1 MKILFVMPS
10 GDTIYGSGRSVV
22 QLARALNLKFDLVVG
37 KSLIYKADEEQ
48 IRESFGGNLEN
59 IYQLWL
65 PNANFYYGKSKNIFV
80 KAAAVH
86 KYFMWLISKRAFRK
100 IIQMNAYA
108 VIHLNSM
115 ILAPVVRPEYKMI
128 LHVREVF
135 EGNHLQR
142 KYIEKKLHQAHGVIY
157 INSSTRAAFDNRN
170 VNEVIIQDP
179 FEMTH
184 LSELDTAAAR
194 RDLGLRPDDV
204 VFAILGR
211 YEDRNGTEFIV
222 NTFHKMK
229 NERSVLLVVG
239 RGNHEEIKRIGRVME
254 GDARIRFLGEWKDP
268 GPIFAISDYI
278 LRGERFFSGFS
289 RTVYEG
295 LYSGCRV
302 IFPGRREEAIDSLQY
317 DRFREALIF
326 YPPRDE
332 QALIAVME
340 QCAEHPVTQR
350 RYMTNKEEYVNAYRK
365 LLTNLCPPQKERSWG
380 RKM

>member
-1 MKILFVMPS
+1 MKILFVLPS

-22 QLARALNLKFDLVVG
+22 SLARALNLKFDLIIG
-37 KSLIYKADEEQ
+37 KSLIQKADEGR
-48 IRESFGGNLEN
+48 IRESFGRNLEK

-65 PNANFYYGKSKNIFV
+65 PNANFYYGKNKNILV
-80 KAAAVH
+80 RAAAVH
-86 KYFMWLISKRAFRK
+86 KYLMWLLNRRIFRK
-100 IIQMNAYA
+100 IIREGDYA
-108 VIHLNSM
+108 AIHLNSM
-115 ILAPVVRPEYKMI
+115 ILAPMVSPGCKII

-135 EGNHLQR
+135 EGNRRQR
-142 KYIEKKLHQAHGVIY
+142 KYIEKKLHQAQGVIY
-157 INSSTRAAFDNRN
+157 INPSTRAAFDNRN

-184 LSELDTAAAR
+184 LSELDTVAVR
-194 RDLGLRPDDV
+194 RDLDLRPDDV

-211 YEDRNGTEFIV
+211 FEDRNGTEFIV
-222 NTFHKMK
+222 NTFHKTK
-229 NERSVLLVVG
+229 NERAVLLVVG
-239 RGNHEEIKRIGRVME
+239 RENPEDIKKIESVIK
-254 GDARIRFLGEWKDP
+254 GDLRIRLLGEWEDP

-302 IFPGRREEAIDSLQY
+302 IFPGRREEAVDSLQY
-317 DRFREALIF
+317 DRFRDDILF

-340 QCAEHPVTQR
+340 QCAKHPVTQR
-350 RYMTNKEEYVNAYRK
+350 RYLSNREEYVKAYME
-365 LLTNLCPPQKERSWG
+365 LLATLEK
-380 RKM
+380 

>member
-115 ILAPVVRPEYKMI
+115 ILAPMVRAEYTMI

-135 EGNHLQR
+135 EGNRLQR

-157 INSSTRAAFDNRN
+157 INPSTRAAFDNRN

-184 LSELDTAAAR
+184 LSEFDTAAVR

-222 NTFHKMK
+222 NTFHKTK

-239 RGNHEEIKRIGRVME
+239 RGNPEEIKRIERVME
-254 GDARIRFLGEWKDP
+254 GDSRIRFLGEWKDP
-268 GPIFAISDYI
+268 GPIIAVSDYI

-302 IFPGRREEAIDSLQY
+302 IFPGRREEALDSLQY
-317 DRFREALIF
+317 DRFQDALIF

-332 QALIAVME
+332 QALIAAME
-340 QCAEHPVTQR
+340 QCAKHPVTQR
-350 RYMTNKEEYVNAYRK
+350 RYLSNREEYVSAYMK
-365 LLTNLCPPQKERSWG
+365 LLAGLCPP
-380 RKM
+380 

>member
-10 GDTIYGSGRSVV
+10 GDTIYGSGRSLVS
-22 QLARALNLKFDLVVG
+22 LARALNLKFDLIIG
-37 KSLIYKADEEQ
+37 KSLIQKTDEEL
-48 IRESFGGNLEN
+48 IRENFGCNLEN

-65 PNANFYYGKSKNIFV
+65 PNANFYYGKSKGIFV
-80 KAAAVH
+80 KAAVIH
-86 KYFMWLISKRAFRK
+86 KYFMWLLSRRTFRK
-100 IIQMNAYA
+100 IIQKNAYA
-108 VIHLNSM
+108 AIHLNSM
-115 ILAPVVRPEYKMI
+115 ILAPMVRPEYTMI

-135 EGNHLQR
+135 EGNRLQR
-142 KYIEKKLHQAHGVIY
+142 RYIQKKLHQAHGVIY
-157 INSSTRAAFDNRN
+157 INPSTRAAFDNRN
-170 VNEVIIQDP
+170 VNAVIIQDP

-184 LSELDTAAAR
+184 LSELDTAAVR

-229 NERSVLLVVG
+229 SGNTVLLVVG
-239 RGNHEEIKRIGRVME
+239 RVNQEDIKKIEHVIE
-254 GDARIRFLGEWKDP
+254 GDLRIRILGEWEDP

-302 IFPGRREEAIDSLQY
+302 IFPGRREEALDSLQY
-317 DRFREALIF
+317 DMFREELIF

-340 QCAEHPVTQR
+340 QCVEHPVTQR
-350 RYMTNKEEYVNAYRK
+350 RYMTNREEYVSAYMK
-365 LLTNLCPPQKERSWG
+365 LLASLCPP
-380 RKM
+380 